1 MTATSG
7 HDPTT
12 GELIAR
18 LSTEVRELVRDEL
31 QLAKVEMTDKAR
43 DTGLGVGMFGAA
55 GLIALYGVGVLV
67 ATAILALALVLDAWL
82 AALIVGV
89 VLLAAAGVAAL
100 LGRGRVRKAAP
111 LAPAET
117 TDSVKQD
124 VETVRRAAHRGT
136 K

>member
-89 VLLAAAGVAAL
+89 VLLAVAGVAAL

-111 LAPAET
+111 LAPAGT